1 MSNEAGGLWW
11 GAGDFAVFN
20 RYFGDVI
27 PKGGPWSLWEPRMP
41 SYCHEST
48 ETTGPPLDPT
58 S

>member
-1 MSNEAGGLWW
+1 MKLGDYGG
-11 GAGDFAVFN
+11 GGDFAVFN